1 MCFTGVPTAQE
12 ASLITVRL
20 NGSGYKTRPDG
31 LHHDVPALLVPA
43 RSPPMGQAPGRSLLF
58 LHHNEIAVPEM
69 HGLCVS
75 RGPGAEL
82 WLCWSSDLSSCLP
95 SKHEN
100 FCFSVLSRTPWPR
113 VPYITLEGASRM
125 LPFNVSFMNF

>member
-20 NGSGYKTRPDG
+20 NGSGCKTRPDG

-58 LHHNEIAVPEM
+58 LCHSEIAVPEM

-75 RGPGAEL
+75 RGQGLSCGSAGAQ
-82 WLCWSSDLSSCLP
+82 
-95 SKHEN
+95 
-100 FCFSVLSRTPWPR
+100 T
-113 VPYITLEGASRM
+113 
-125 LPFNVSFMNF
+125 